1 MRRLRCASSTLSQV
15 DRAWYGGFV
24 ALHPLSVAF
33 RASVFAFTPTVKDSF
48 VDDTRRILMVLPPF
62 SSRLACL

>member
-1 MRRLRCASSTLSQV
+1 MRCRRCASSILSRV

-33 RASVFAFTPTVKDSF
+33 RASAFALAPSTRESF
-48 VDDTRRILMVLPPF
+48 VDDVQRILMALPPF
-62 SSRLACL
+62 LSRSACL